1 MKREV
6 NVKEVWVKL
15 QGGLGNQ
22 LFQYAFGNLIAS
34 KNNFELIV
42 DCKEINI
49 TQSSRGILDFTLPG
63 KFVNKNRILNQFIFK
78 KPPIKFDRVVA
89 DDSFS
94 LKYLDFD
101 KPN

>member
-34 KNNFELIV
+34 KNNFELINL
-42 DCKEINI
+42 IH
-49 TQSSRGILDFTLPG
+49 ILRAF
-63 KFVNKNRILNQFIFK
+63 
-78 KPPIKFDRVVA
+78 
-89 DDSFS
+89 FS
-94 LKYLDFD
+94 
-101 KPN
+101 PT

>member
-42 DCKEINI
+42 DGKDINI
-49 TQSSRGILDFTLPG
+49 TQSSSESNAERQLPT
-63 KFVNKNRILNQFIFK
+63 
-78 KPPIKFDRVVA
+78 P
-89 DDSFS
+89 
-94 LKYLDFD
+94 
-101 KPN
+101 